1 MNCSVYP
8 ALPLHETGH
17 PAPAASRG
25 QVVWFTGLS
34 GAGKTTLARA
44 VEVELRRAGRPAY
57 VLDGDLLR
65 TGLCADLGFSEED
78 RIENVRRVGE
88 LTRLF
93 VDAGLVV
100 LVAAISPLRRSRDWV
115 RALHPSGDFIEVY
128 CAATLET
135 CERRDV
141 IGLYRRARAGLI
153 PEFTGVSSP
162 YEAPLAAEL
171 ALDTGQL
178 ALDACVREVLLALGS

>member
-1 MNCSVYP
+1 MSP
-8 ALPLHETGH
+8 AHLLHKTLH
-17 PAPAASRG
+17 PEPAASRG

-34 GAGKTTLARA
+34 GAGKTTIARA
-44 VEVELRRAGRPAY
+44 VEAELRHAGRPVY

-65 TGLCADLGFSEED
+65 SGLCSDLGFSEAD

-88 LTRLF
+88 VTRLF

-100 LVAAISPLRRSRDWV
+100 LVAAISPLRRSRDGV
-115 RALHPSGDFIEVY
+115 RTLHPAGGFIEVY

-141 IGLYRRARAGLI
+141 KGHYRRARAGLI
-153 PEFTGVSSP
+153 PDFTGVSSP
-162 YEAPLAAEL
+162 YEAPLKAEL
-171 ALDTGQL
+171 VLDTGTL
-178 ALDACVREVLLALGS
+178 ALEACVREVLLALAN